1 MFEGSYGG
9 GDEETA
15 CVSFALLCEKG
26 IIRSLLLPHR
36 FFYFLFFFWLAFF
49 TYPVGEEVKRGWL
62 LVYS

>member
-36 FFYFLFFFWLAFF
+36 FFYFLFFFFGLRFS
-49 TYPVGEEVKRGWL
+49 PIPSGRR
-62 LVYS
+62 